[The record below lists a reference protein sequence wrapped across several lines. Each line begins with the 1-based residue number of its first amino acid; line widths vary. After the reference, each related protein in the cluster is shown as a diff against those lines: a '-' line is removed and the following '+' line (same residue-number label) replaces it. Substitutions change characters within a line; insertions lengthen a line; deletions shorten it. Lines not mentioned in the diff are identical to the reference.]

1 MHSHPQESS
10 APVTHLSRVLSAAGL
25 LIQGVLALGV
35 SASILFL
42 ATLPAGWWSGY
53 ALPNTAIFRW
63 WPTLTHLALYEPFA
77 GHALLAVA
85 LVGLAAS
92 WLGATAAPHGHAVSA
107 IEHRLVAGF
116 RRFGLPGVLALF
128 LFSVGA
134 TWAGIPRPQDLSG
147 NALAGLVPFSDA
159 NGHFQ
164 EAYRQ
169 ALSGTWQPFISRR
182 PLAAAFRAVTLAL
195 VDFNNYHY
203 LLLQAAALALSTF
216 FATRSVMAWRG
227 PWAGLTFLGLTC
239 ILQRPYLPTNLTEPL
254 GLFWAL
260 ASVPFLVKA
269 LRFNHASDAAV
280 GLHLTIWALMTR
292 MGAMFTAPALAVW
305 VVIARTSKPGALARR
320 LALAASLFLINTA
333 LVSALFMLYGSP
345 DGAVGANF
353 SDTIC
358 GLTHGTDWTGC
369 RRLYAEELKPLTSER
384 ERATLYYEK
393 ARAKFL
399 AEPGILFARLAAGEV
414 HFAKSIGRRTLTGHH
429 GTIPSAFPVWLWW
442 WVAIGGLIWVLGYTA
457 ERHER
462 AFWLLFLT
470 GLAASVPFVIFD
482 DGWRVLCASF
492 VLLSVLLASG
502 FASPLHHAAT
512 TPAPR
517 PVTSPLITWVLL
529 TLVAVSCV
537 AAPHL
542 VYTYDFLN
550 RRSVPDFQLGP
561 DEAVVLGTR
570 HMSGFLVMPDGH
582 LLPRQVP
589 AIHESDFIRI
599 VRQSGIERYQPL
611 VTPQPVHQPPYAIV
625 SAIRVIPP
633 GSGLLVLPA
642 HVFSTLDDR
651 LWRLALQPARGKY
664 WVTVVDASPVP

>member
-1 MHSHPQESS
+1 MHIYPQGSS
-10 APVTHLSRVLSAAGL
+10 VSVTHLSRVLSVVSL

-92 WLGATAAPHGHAVSA
+92 WLEATAAPHGHVVAA
-107 IEHRLVAGF
+107 IEHRLVGGF
-116 RRFGLPGVLALF
+116 RRFGLLGILALF

-147 NALAGLVPFSDA
+147 NAVAGLLPFSDA
-159 NGHFQ
+159 NGHFEQ
-164 EAYRQ
+164 AYHQ
-169 ALSGTWQPFISRR
+169 AISGTWQPFISRR

-227 PWAGLTFLGLTC
+227 LWAGLTFLGLTC
-239 ILQRPYLPTNLTEPL
+239 LLQRPYLPTNLTEPL

-269 LRFNHASDAAV
+269 LRFNHVSDAAV

-292 MGAMFTAPALAVW
+292 MGAMFTAPALALW
-305 VVIARTSKPGALARR
+305 VVIARDSRPGALARR
-320 LALAASLFLINTA
+320 LVLTASLFLVNTA
-333 LVSALFMLYGSP
+333 LVSGLFMLYGSP
-345 DGAVGANF
+345 GGAVGSNF
-353 SDTIC
+353 SETIC

-369 RRLYAEELKPLTSER
+369 FRIYAEELKPRKSER
-384 ERATLYYEK
+384 ERATLFYGK
-393 ARAKFL
+393 ARAKL
-399 AEPGILFARLAAGEV
+399 QADPGIFFARLAEGEV
-414 HFAKSIGRRTLTGHH
+414 HFVKSIGRRTLTGHH
-429 GTIPSAFPVWLWW
+429 GTIPSTFPVWLWW
-442 WVAIGGLIWVLGYTA
+442 WVAIGGMVRVLGFKA
-457 ERHER
+457 ERDER
-462 AFWLLFLT
+462 AFWLLFVT
-470 GLAASVPFVIFD
+470 GLAASVPFVMFD

-492 VLLSVLLASG
+492 VLLAVLLASG

-512 TPAPR
+512 TPGPR
-517 PVTSPLITWVLL
+517 PVTSPPITWGLL

-537 AAPHL
+537 VAPHV

-550 RRSVPDFQLGP
+550 RRSFPDLPLGP

-570 HMSGFLVMPDGH
+570 HMSGVLVMPDGH

-599 VRQSGIERYQPL
+599 VRQSGIEQYQPL

-625 SAIRVIPP
+625 SAIRVPP
-633 GSGLLVLPA
+633 NGSGLLVLPA
-642 HVFSTLDDR
+642 HVFSTMNDR
-651 LWRLALQPARGKY
+651 LWRLTLQPSRGKY
-664 WVTVVDASPVP
+664 WVTVVGASPVP